1 MSSDTSAAP
10 APASPCQRKCCLGEQ
25 DICLGCGRSRHE
37 IKAWKRLD
45 KIERLHLLAEA
56 EMRLLTLQARGLRKS

>member
-1 MSSDTSAAP
+1 MSK
-10 APASPCQRKCCLGEQ
+10 SPCIKVCEFKQ
-25 DICLGCGRSRHE
+25 DICLGCGRSRQE

-56 EMRLLTLQARGLRKS
+56 EMRLLSLQARGLRKS